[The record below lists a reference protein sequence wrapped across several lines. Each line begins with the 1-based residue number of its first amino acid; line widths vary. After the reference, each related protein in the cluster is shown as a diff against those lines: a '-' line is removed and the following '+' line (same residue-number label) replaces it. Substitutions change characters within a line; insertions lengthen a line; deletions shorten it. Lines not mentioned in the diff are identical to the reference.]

1 MSHMLHHISLGF
13 VSIERAVEFYDRTLA
28 PLGYGRVWSD
38 LRPGQEAQAV
48 GYGLPGG
55 ADELA
60 IKPIAEGSTGPV
72 PGLHVALA
80 AETRAAVTAFH
91 AAALMAGG
99 IDDGPPGVREHY
111 GPDYFAAFVVD
122 PEGHRLEAVCGGAA
136 QCHAQVEPQRH
147 AARSRRR

>member
-1 MSHMLHHISLGF
+1 MLHHISLGF
-13 VSIERAVEFYDRTLA
+13 VSIERAAEFYDRALA

-38 LRPGQEAQAV
+38 LRPGQEGQAV

-60 IKPIAEGSTGPV
+60 IKQIPEGSTGPV
-72 PGLHVALA
+72 PGLHVAFA

-91 AAALMAGG
+91 AAALLAGG
-99 IDDGPPGVREHY
+99 IDDGPPGLREHY

-122 PEGHRLEAVCGGAA
+122 PEGHRLEAVCSGAA
-136 QCHAQVEPQRH
+136 QGPAQAEPQQH